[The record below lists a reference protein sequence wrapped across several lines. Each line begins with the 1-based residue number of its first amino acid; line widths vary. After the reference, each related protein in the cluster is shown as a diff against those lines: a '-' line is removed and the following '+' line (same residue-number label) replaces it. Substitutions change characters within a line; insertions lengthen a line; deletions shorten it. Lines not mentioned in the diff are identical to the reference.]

1 MEGIYPS
8 MSYRAY
14 LSTCQQVLH
23 PDWEKGIFQS
33 YSFLKAISSR
43 GDPHAVRMHIAEGQ
57 WRDMKDSLKRASELM
72 AEGGDWERKNR
83 LKVYE
88 AIFLL
93 ATRDFKRAAQ
103 LFLDSIATF
112 TSCVT
117 SS

>member
-1 MEGIYPS
+1 
-8 MSYRAY
+8 
-14 LSTCQQVLH
+14 
-23 PDWEKGIFQS
+23 
-33 YSFLKAISSR
+33 
-43 GDPHAVRMHIAEGQ
+43 MHIAAGE
-57 WRDMKDSLKRASELM
+57 WRELKDRLKRAQELM

-112 TSCVT
+112 TSYVSIVLSKIPSYALLGTQPDSSIREKVT
-117 SS
+117 STSHLLSSLLADHEGQL

>member
-1 MEGIYPS
+1 
-8 MSYRAY
+8 
-14 LSTCQQVLH
+14 
-23 PDWEKGIFQS
+23 
-33 YSFLKAISSR
+33 
-43 GDPHAVRMHIAEGQ
+43 MHIAAGE
-57 WRDMKDSLKRASELM
+57 WRELKDRLKRAQELM

-112 TSCVT
+112 TSYVSTGISNKIPSC
-117 SS
+117 